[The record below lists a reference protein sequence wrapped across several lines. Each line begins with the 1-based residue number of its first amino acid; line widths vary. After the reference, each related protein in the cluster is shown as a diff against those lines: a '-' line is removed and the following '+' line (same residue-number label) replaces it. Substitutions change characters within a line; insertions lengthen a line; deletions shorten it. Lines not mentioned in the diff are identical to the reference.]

1 MQIPYLN
8 ILLRDMEEKDIAD
21 EIRWHTAETAWAD
34 WDAPWEME
42 EVLATFDPEKHRQ
55 EELEWMSKPKPDHRV
70 SLELDAEGVHI
81 GSVNAYCLDENLDW
95 KALEPGEDRMAQR
108 WAVGIDICES
118 AYWSGGW
125 GARALT
131 GYIHY
136 HLKEGYTDL
145 YTQTWSG
152 NLRMIALA
160 QKLGFREC
168 KRKPGIRQV
177 RGGTYDGLTFKLDV
191 EAFERHRAKLERE
204 SLELYIPKMED
215 MAFRREMMENPAT
228 MAYNAGWEVSYPG
241 YHPDTGCIDFPRSE
255 WAEAHA
261 RLTGEMPHSFYAYL
275 RERSSGAFMGE
286 VNFSPSSDGPWCEMG
301 VVLHAPY
308 KGRCYGR
315 AALTLL
321 AEKAFAD
328 RGVPALRNTFEPERA
343 AALAI
348 HRDLGFR
355 EVGRDSMDRFGKPQE
370 LLVLEL
376 TREDYLRQRETEI

>member
-21 EIRWHTAETAWAD
+21 EIRWHTIETEWAL
-34 WDAPWEME
+34 WDGPWEME
-42 EVLATFDPEKHRQ
+42 EVLATFDPEKHRR
-55 EELEWMSKPKPDHRV
+55 EELEWLAKPKPDHRL
-70 SLELDAEGVHI
+70 SLELDADGVHI
-81 GSVNAYCLDENLDW
+81 GSVNAYCLDDNLEW
-95 KALEPGEDRMAQR
+95 KPLELGADHKAQH
-108 WAVGIDICES
+108 WAVGIEICES
-118 AYWSGGW
+118 AYWSHGW
-125 GARALT
+125 GTRALT

-168 KRKPGIRQV
+168 LRRPGLRQV
-177 RGGTYDGLTFKLDV
+177 RGGTYDGLTFKLDR

-204 SLELYIPKMED
+204 SLELYIPKIED
-215 MAFRREMMENPAT
+215 MAFRREMMETPTT
-228 MAYNAGWEVSYPG
+228 MAYNAGWNVSYSG

-255 WAEAHA
+255 WAVTHA
-261 RLTGEMPHSFYAYL
+261 RLTGNMPHSFYAYL

-286 VNFSPSSDGPWCEMG
+286 VNFQASSDGPWAEIG

-308 KGRCYGR
+308 KGRGYGR
-315 AALTLL
+315 AALELL
-321 AEKAFAD
+321 VETAFVD
-328 RGVPALRNTFEPERA
+328 CGVPALRNTFEPERS

-348 HRDLGFR
+348 HRAVGFR
-355 EVGRDSMDRFGKPQE
+355 EVGCGSMNRFGKSQE

-376 TREDYLRQRETEI
+376 TREDYLRQREMQV